1 MTGSVTTLRVASRAV
16 SGLRAFVA
24 AHGRGGGGCR
34 RWRDGGTPVLRDV
47 WTLESPASGG
57 GKRLGFVVGGVRCE
71 VAVACPDG
79 VPGAGLRSPILLLR
93 RCDPAG
99 PLLYD
104 NLYLV
109 ELAGMRLLQVVDT
122 GGDDGTLRLSR
133 EGCGDTLVDRTAV
146 ASLWFVCAAIDRL
159 VRQGAFRIVASR
171 SVPSFLVTFCL
182 SCPVLFRPVPSYPA
196 PLFRRDRR
204 SFIQR
209 RPVRPDCRVHH
220 SPTRRGKSELNMK
233 NVICSSVR
241 PVQSIPSSSV
251 PPRPTELYS
260 TSSRPPG
267 LPGTPQPDEAGK
279 IRTEY
284 EKCHL
289 LFRPARPIHPA
300 TPPLFR
306 RNRRSFTQHRPVRPV
321 CRVHSPTRARRGGE
335 CNRSG

>member
-204 SFIQR
+204 SFTQR

-233 NVICSSVR
+233 NVICSSVL
-241 PVQSIPSSSV
+241 PVLS
-251 PPRPTELYS
+251 
-260 TSSRPPG
+260 
-267 LPGTPQPDEAGK
+267 
-279 IRTEY
+279 
-284 EKCHL
+284 
-289 LFRPARPIHPA
+289 
-300 TPPLFR
+300 TPPPLLCSAETDGALLNIVPSARSAGYTARREPVEAVSAIDPDRKHVVCRRAGGACENGAPRGAVFR
-306 RNRRSFTQHRPVRPV
+306 RMRPQSRSRRV
-321 CRVHSPTRARRGGE
+321 SP
-335 CNRSG
+335 

>member
-1 MTGSVTTLRVASRAV
+1 MTANAFARHLGLPRGENLYQIKRGNNGISCDLARRIHAQYPNYSLSWLLTGEGEAGSGIGATVALPFCGTYGRWNRLRAGAV
-16 SGLRAFVA
+16 SGLVSSWA
-24 AHGRGGGGCR
+24 ACG
-34 RWRDGGTPVLRDV
+34 
-47 WTLESPASGG
+47 A
-57 GKRLGFVVGGVRCE
+57 E

-79 VPGAGLRSPILLLR
+79 VPGTGLRSPILLLR

-109 ELAGMRLLQVVDT
+109 ELAGMRLLRTVDA

-233 NVICSSVR
+233 NVICSSVL

-251 PPRPTELYS
+251 PPKPTELYS

-267 LPGTPQPDEAGK
+267 LPGTQPDES
-279 IRTEY
+279 
-284 EKCHL
+284 
-289 LFRPARPIHPA
+289 PS
-300 TPPLFR
+300 R
-306 RNRRSFTQHRPVRPV
+306 R
-321 CRVHSPTRARRGGE
+321 
-335 CNRSG
+335 

>member
-182 SCPVLFRPVPSYPA
+182 SCPVLFRPVPSY
-196 PLFRRDRR
+196 
-204 SFIQR
+204 
-209 RPVRPDCRVHH
+209 RP
-220 SPTRRGKSELNMK
+220 
-233 NVICSSVR
+233 
-241 PVQSIPSSSV
+241 SV

-267 LPGTPQPDEAGK
+267 LPGAPQPDEAGK